1 MWFHSFSVPVL
12 CAAIGLAAGD
22 SVCHAQPHG
31 VRVLVVGVKKGN
43 RYDARLT
50 RALSDHVDRSGVGV
64 VVWDTLSSSER
75 TCSAQDCLEPLAQ
88 RLDAQ
93 LLISATVTQNAPGSH
108 YVEIGLF
115 DALRRAP
122 FQGTTQCERC
132 GPPELLA
139 KLSDATDR
147 LIQQSRKESTE
158 STNAKPADQSDARP
172 ETKTEPASTSATP
185 QPEPI
190 STKGSDTATPTD
202 KPVARSREIPTISP
216 ENSESAPESAKVLA
230 ASTVSKA
237 LPAPYVRTS
246 RGYSGDRTALIA
258 LLSGLTAVG
267 LGAGIYLH
275 LIDANIAPT
284 SCHKA
289 SPNQLCVVSGPALY
303 GTGYGFGAASAVGL
317 LFALGWPSD
326 SRRIGSD

>member
-1 MWFHSFSVPVL
+1 MWFHPFSVPVL
-12 CAAIGLAAGD
+12 CAALGLVAGD
-22 SVCHAQPHG
+22 SVSYAQPHE
-31 VRVLVVGVKKGN
+31 VRVLVVGVMKGN

-50 RALSDHVDRSGVGV
+50 RALSDHVGRSGVGV
-64 VVWDTLSSSER
+64 VVSDTLSSSER

-93 LLISATVTQNAPGSH
+93 LLISATVRQNAPGSH
-108 YVEIGLF
+108 YIEIGLF

-132 GPPELLA
+132 GSTELLA

-158 STNAKPADQSDARP
+158 STNAKPAEPSAGKPDA
-172 ETKTEPASTSATP
+172 KSEPAPTSAAP

-190 STKGSDTATPTD
+190 STKGSDPATPPD

-216 ENSESAPESAKVLA
+216 ENSESAPESSKVQA
-230 ASTVSKA
+230 AATVSKA
-237 LPAPYVRTS
+237 LPAPYVRAS
-246 RGYSGDRTALIA
+246 RRYSGDRTALIV
-258 LLSGLTAVG
+258 LLTGLTTAS
-267 LGAGIYLH
+267 LGAAIYLH
-275 LIDANIAPT
+275 GIDQDQVT
-284 SCHKA
+284 GKCGSSDTKMY
-289 SPNQLCVVSGPALY
+289 CVNSNAALY
-303 GTGYGFGAASAVGL
+303 ATGYGIAAASAIGL
-317 LFALGWPSD
+317 TFALAWPSD